1 MEKLSEREP
10 ERPPGPLAAAPS
22 LAVQFFLIPLAVV
35 AVVVAVYGGFRMMVT
50 DERTPEEYLLDVRTG
65 GRERRWPAA
74 YELSRLMDDPAVE
87 ERYPGLGG
95 ALLDAFVDSRGDDPR
110 IRRYLAL
117 AIGRLRTPPPGTVE
131 ALAEALDDPDSE
143 TVISVVWALASL
155 GGEAVVPR
163 IVSMYQSSDAGVRKM
178 AVYALGVL
186 PTDGAHTTLRA
197 ALDDPAPDVR
207 WNAAVALARHGD
219 GRSAGVLARMLDR
232 DHVTGLV
239 TASEIRLDP
248 AGEVMISGLR
258 AVAGLGGAGVGE
270 DLRSSIATIADSDPN
285 VRVQSAAFETLDA
298 LDAALMSGG
307 VAERRRESAP

>member
-1 MEKLSEREP
+1 MEKLREREP
-10 ERPPGPLAAAPS
+10 ERPEGPLAGAPS

-35 AVVVAVYGGFRMMVT
+35 AVVVAIYGGFRMMVT

-74 YELSRLMDDPAVE
+74 YELSRLMGDPATE
-87 ERYPGLGG
+87 ERHPGLGR

-131 ALAEALDDPDSE
+131 ALTAALDDPDSE

-155 GGEAVVPR
+155 GDEAVVPL

-186 PTDGAHTTLRA
+186 PDDGAQTTLRA
-197 ALDDPAPDVR
+197 ALDDPTPDVQ

-219 GRSAGVLARMLDR
+219 ARSARVLARMLDR

-239 TASEIRLDP
+239 TASETRLDP
-248 AGEVMISGLR
+248 AGEVMISGLQ
-258 AVAGLGGAGVGE
+258 AVAGLGSAGVGE
-270 DLRSSIATIADSDPN
+270 NLRSAVAGLADSDPS
-285 VRVQSAAFETLDA
+285 VQVQNAALQALDA
-298 LDAALMSGG
+298 LDASLAGSG
-307 VAERRRESAP
+307 VAERRR

>member
-10 ERPPGPLAAAPS
+10 ERPEGPLAAAPS

-35 AVVVAVYGGFRMMVT
+35 AVVVAIYGGFRMMVT

-74 YELSRLMDDPAVE
+74 YELSRLMGDPATE
-87 ERYPGLGG
+87 ERHPGLGR
-95 ALLDAFVDSRGDDPR
+95 ALLDAFVGSRGDDPR

-131 ALAEALDDPDSE
+131 ALTEALDDPDSE

-155 GGEAVVPR
+155 GDDAVVPLV
-163 IVSMYQSSDAGVRKM
+163 VSMYQSSDPGVRKM

-186 PTDGAHTTLRA
+186 PDDDGHTTLRA
-197 ALDDPAPDVR
+197 ALGDPVPDVR

-219 GRSAGVLARMLDR
+219 PRSAGVLARMIDR
-232 DHVTGLV
+232 DRVAGLV
-239 TASEIRLDP
+239 AASETRVDP

-258 AVAGLGGAGVGE
+258 ALAGLGSPVVDE
-270 DLRSSIATIADSDPN
+270 DLRSVVAALAESDPN
-285 VRVQSAAFETLDA
+285 VRVQNAALETLDA
-298 LDAALMSGG
+298 LDASLMSGG
-307 VAERRRESAP
+307 VAERR

>member
-1 MEKLSEREP
+1 MAKLREREP
-10 ERPPGPLAAAPS
+10 ESPGGPLAAAPS

-74 YELSRLMDDPAVE
+74 YELSRLMSDPATE
-87 ERYPGLGG
+87 ERHPGLGR
-95 ALLDAFVDSRGDDPR
+95 ALVNAFADSRGDDPR

-117 AIGRLRTPPPGTVE
+117 AIGRLRTPPPGTVD
-131 ALAEALDDPDSE
+131 ALAEALGDADSE

-155 GGEAVVPR
+155 GGDAVVPR

-186 PTDGAHTTLRA
+186 PNDGAHTTLRA
-197 ALDDPAPDVR
+197 ALDDPAPDVQ

-219 GRSAGVLARMLDR
+219 ARAARVLARMLDR

-239 TASEIRLDP
+239 SPSETRMDP
-248 AGEVMISGLR
+248 AGEVMISGLQ
-258 AVAGLGGAGVGE
+258 AVAGLGSAEVGE
-270 DLRSSIATIADSDPN
+270 DLRSAVAALADADPN
-285 VRVQSAAFETLDA
+285 VRVQNAALQTLDA
-298 LDAALMSGG
+298 LDASLVGGG
-307 VAERRRESAP
+307 VAERR

>member
-1 MEKLSEREP
+1 MEKLREREP
-10 ERPPGPLAAAPS
+10 ERPEGPLAAAPS

-35 AVVVAVYGGFRMMVT
+35 AVVVAIYGGFRMMVT

-74 YELSRLMDDPAVE
+74 YELSRLMGDPATE
-87 ERYPGLGG
+87 ARHPGLGR

-131 ALAEALDDPDSE
+131 ALTEALDDPDSE

-155 GGEAVVPR
+155 GDEAVVPL
-163 IVSMYQSSDAGVRKM
+163 IVSMYQSSDPGVRKM

-186 PTDGAHTTLRA
+186 PDDGTQTTLRA
-197 ALDDPAPDVR
+197 ALDDPTPDVQ

-219 GRSAGVLARMLDR
+219 ARSARVLARMLDR

-239 TASEIRLDP
+239 TASETRLDP
-248 AGEVMISGLR
+248 AGEVMISGLQ
-258 AVAGLGGAGVGE
+258 AVAGLGSAGVGE
-270 DLRSSIATIADSDPN
+270 DLRSTVAGLADSDPS
-285 VRVQSAAFETLDA
+285 VQVQNAALQALDA
-298 LDAALMSGG
+298 LDASLVGSG
-307 VAERRRESAP
+307 VAERRR

>member
-10 ERPPGPLAAAPS
+10 ERPAAPLAAAPS

-35 AVVVAVYGGFRMMVT
+35 AVVVAIYGGFRMMVT

-74 YELSRLMDDPAVE
+74 YELSRLMGDPATE
-87 ERYPGLGG
+87 ERHPGLGR

-131 ALAEALDDPDSE
+131 ALTEALDDPDSE

-163 IVSMYQSSDAGVRKM
+163 IVSMYQSSDPGVRKM

-186 PTDGAHTTLRA
+186 PDDGAYTTLRA
-197 ALDDPAPDVR
+197 ALDDPTPDVQ

-219 GRSAGVLARMLDR
+219 ARSAGVLVRMLDR

-239 TASEIRLDP
+239 TPSETRLDP
-248 AGEVMISGLR
+248 AGEVMISGLQ
-258 AVAGLGGAGVGE
+258 AVAGLGSAGAGE
-270 DLRSSIATIADSDPN
+270 DLRSAVAALADSDPS
-285 VRVQSAAFETLDA
+285 VQVQNAALQALDA
-298 LDAALMSGG
+298 LDASLMNGG
-307 VAERRRESAP
+307 VAERRQESAP

>member
-1 MEKLSEREP
+1 MEKLREREP
-10 ERPPGPLAAAPS
+10 ERPEGPLAAAPS

-35 AVVVAVYGGFRMMVT
+35 AVVVAIYGGFRMMVT

-74 YELSRLMDDPAVE
+74 YELSRLMGDPATE
-87 ERYPGLGG
+87 ARHPGLGR

-131 ALAEALDDPDSE
+131 ALTEALGDPDSE

-155 GGEAVVPR
+155 GDEAVVPL
-163 IVSMYQSSDAGVRKM
+163 IVSMYQSSDPGVRKM

-186 PTDGAHTTLRA
+186 PDDGAQTTLRA
-197 ALDDPAPDVR
+197 ALDDPTPDVQ

-219 GRSAGVLARMLDR
+219 ARSAGVLARMLDR
-232 DHVTGLV
+232 EHVTGLV
-239 TASEIRLDP
+239 TASETRLDP
-248 AGEVMISGLR
+248 AGEVMISGLQ
-258 AVAGLGGAGVGE
+258 AVAGLGSAGVGE
-270 DLRSSIATIADSDPN
+270 DLRSAVAALADSDPS
-285 VRVQSAAFETLDA
+285 VQVQNAALQALDA
-298 LDAALMSGG
+298 LDAALVGNG
-307 VAERRRESAP
+307 VAERR

>member
-1 MEKLSEREP
+1 MEKLREREP
-10 ERPPGPLAAAPS
+10 ERPEGPLAAAPS

-35 AVVVAVYGGFRMMVT
+35 AVVVAIYGGFRMMVT

-74 YELSRLMDDPAVE
+74 YELSRLMGDPATE
-87 ERYPGLGG
+87 ARHPGLGR

-131 ALAEALDDPDSE
+131 ALTEALDDPDSE

-155 GGEAVVPR
+155 GDEAVVPL
-163 IVSMYQSSDAGVRKM
+163 IVSMYQSSDPGVRKM

-186 PTDGAHTTLRA
+186 PDDGAHTTLRA
-197 ALDDPAPDVR
+197 ALDDPTPDVQ

-219 GRSAGVLARMLDR
+219 ARSARVLARMLDR

-239 TASEIRLDP
+239 TASETRLDP
-248 AGEVMISGLR
+248 AGEVMISGLQ
-258 AVAGLGGAGVGE
+258 AVAGLGAAGVGE
-270 DLRSSIATIADSDPN
+270 DLRSAVAVLADSDPS
-285 VRVQSAAFETLDA
+285 VQVQNAALQALDA
-298 LDAALMSGG
+298 LDASLAGSG
-307 VAERRRESAP
+307 VAERRR